1 MATRSYIGKVI
12 NGRVHSIYCHWDGYP
27 EGVGS
32 TLLQHYDSE
41 KVNRLLEL
49 GGISALQET
58 VEESAVKAY
67 HEDINVDTREDY
79 FSNNVDVCGIEYSYL
94 LEDGVWKVYD
104 HHKDKEYDLAMLL
117 GVSEETADPRLNP
130 NLYATC

>member
-1 MATRSYIGKVI
+1 MGTRSYIGKAI

-32 TLLQHYDSE
+32 VLLQHYDSE
-41 KVNRLLEL
+41 KVDGLLEL

-67 HEDINVDTREDY
+67 HEDVNVDIREDY
-79 FSNNVDVCGIEYSYL
+79 FSNDGDYGIEYSYL

-104 HHKDKEYDLAMLL
+104 HHKCKEYDLASLL
-117 GVSEETADPRLNP
+117 GVSEVTPDSRLNP

>member
-1 MATRSYIGKVI
+1 MGTRSYIGKVI

-32 TLLQHYDSE
+32 VLLQHYDSE
-41 KVNRLLEL
+41 KVDGLLEL
-49 GGISALQET
+49 GGISSLQET

-67 HEDINVDTREDY
+67 HEDVNVDIREDY
-79 FSNNVDVCGIEYSYL
+79 FSNDGDYGIEYSYL

-104 HHKDKEYDLAMLL
+104 HHKCKEYDLASLL
-117 GVSEETADPRLNP
+117 GAGEVTPDPRLNP

>member
-1 MATRSYIGKVI
+1 MGTRSYIGKVI

-32 TLLQHYDSE
+32 VLLQYYDSE
-41 KVNRLLEL
+41 KVDGLLEL
-49 GGISALQET
+49 GGISSLQET

-67 HEDINVDTREDY
+67 HEDVNVDIREDY
-79 FSNNVDVCGIEYSYL
+79 FSNDGDYGIEYSYL

-104 HHKDKEYDLAMLL
+104 HHKCKEYDLASLL
-117 GVSEETADPRLNP
+117 GVGEVTPDLRLNP

>member
-1 MATRSYIGKVI
+1 MGTRSYIGKVI

-32 TLLQHYDSE
+32 VLLQHYDSE
-41 KVNRLLEL
+41 KVDALLEL

-67 HEDINVDTREDY
+67 HEDVNVDIREDY
-79 FSNNVDVCGIEYSYL
+79 FSNDGDYGIEYSYL

-104 HHKDKEYDLAMLL
+104 HHKCKEYDLASLL
-117 GVSEETADPRLNP
+117 GVSEVTPDSRLNP

>member
-1 MATRSYIGKVI
+1 MGTRSYIGKVI

-32 TLLQHYDSE
+32 VLLQYYDSE
-41 KVNRLLEL
+41 KVDGLLKL
-49 GGISALQET
+49 GGISSLQET

-67 HEDINVDTREDY
+67 HEDVNVDIREDY
-79 FSNNVDVCGIEYSYL
+79 FSNDGDYGIEYSYL

-104 HHKDKEYDLAMLL
+104 HHKCKEYDLASLL
-117 GVSEETADPRLNP
+117 GVSEVTPDSRLNP

>member
-1 MATRSYIGKVI
+1 MGTRSYIGKAI

-32 TLLQHYDSE
+32 VLLQHYDSE
-41 KVNRLLEL
+41 KVDGLLEL
-49 GGISALQET
+49 GGISSLQET

-67 HEDINVDTREDY
+67 HEDVNVDIREDY
-79 FSNNVDVCGIEYSYL
+79 FSNDGDYGIEYSYL

-104 HHKDKEYDLAMLL
+104 HHKCKEYDLASLL
-117 GVSEETADPRLNP
+117 GVSEVTPDSRLNP

>member
-1 MATRSYIGKVI
+1 MGTRSYIGKAI

-32 TLLQHYDSE
+32 VLLQHYDSE
-41 KVNRLLEL
+41 KVDGLLEL
-49 GGISALQET
+49 GGISTLQET

-67 HEDINVDTREDY
+67 HEDVNVDIREDY
-79 FSNNVDVCGIEYSYL
+79 FSNDGDYGIEYSYL

-104 HHKDKEYDLAMLL
+104 HHKCKEYDLARLL
-117 GVSEETADPRLNP
+117 GVSEVTPDSRLNP

>member
-1 MATRSYIGKVI
+1 MGTRSYIGKVI

-32 TLLQHYDSE
+32 VLLQHYDSE
-41 KVNRLLEL
+41 KVDGLLEL

-67 HEDINVDTREDY
+67 HEDVNVDIREDY
-79 FSNNVDVCGIEYSYL
+79 FSNDGDYGIEYSYL

-104 HHKDKEYDLAMLL
+104 HHKCKEYDLASLL
-117 GVSEETADPRLNP
+117 GADEVTPDLRLNP